1 MKHSSIKDINTLTS
15 NRPYRKKASTAEAIT
30 YLQEQSR
37 KLFDPQI
44 VKTFQA
50 LVLQGQAS
58 ELLTS
63 G

>member
-1 MKHSSIKDINTLTS
+1 MKHSSIKDINALTS
-15 NRPYRKKASTAEAIT
+15 NRPYRKKVSAAEAIT